1 MEAER
6 IYVQHG
12 GDLEEFLH
20 RIEEEN
26 NLPTTSDLQSC
37 MENLANSGI
46 DFSYQQQS

>member
-1 MEAER
+1 MEAEK

-26 NLPTTSDLQSC
+26 GLPIGSDLQSS
-37 MENLANSGI
+37 MENVANSGI
-46 DFSYQQQS
+46 DFSYQQS

>member
-6 IYVQHG
+6 KTYVQHG

-26 NLPTTSDLQSC
+26 NLPITCNLKSC
-37 MENLANSGI
+37 MENLANAGI
-46 DFSYQQQS
+46 DFSYQP